1 MREILQWLVPLPRLA
16 PRLAVA
22 VRGAAASGAPR
33 GPGESVVARGGRQV
47 RAVPAVAAGLPGPQS
62 RQFAARCQPPSEVIA
77 GIRAAEL
84 VESALAPAVAE
95 VAMVLLKA
103 GAAPALAVAGVAMV
117 PWSVGP
123 PLFA

>member
-1 MREILQWLVPLPRLA
+1 M
-16 PRLAVA
+16 
-22 VRGAAASGAPR
+22 
-33 GPGESVVARGGRQV
+33 
-47 RAVPAVAAGLPGPQS
+47 
-62 RQFAARCQPPSEVIA
+62 IA

-103 GAAPALAVAGVAMV
+103 GTAPAPAAAGVAMV
-117 PWSVGP
+117 PWSAGP